1 MNPRACWLIAK
12 SVLLEVVRRREIYAI
27 ILVSTLLI
35 GVVLS
40 IDFFGLEGVAKFQ
53 REIALKVMAIATAI
67 TVITLS
73 ARQLPREFERRTIY
87 PLLAKPIN
95 RMTFLAGKLLGVML
109 AASFC
114 FGLFM
119 LIYIVGTLATHHA
132 VPWGLFLQYVY
143 LQLVMM
149 LVLACLGFWL
159 SMLFNLDAAVT
170 VGTVL
175 YFTASTL
182 TTMVAYLYDYTGAAG
197 QAVLKSLIYL
207 VPQLT
212 LFDLSGKTV
221 HAGVWSPLSLTVML
235 WLTLY
240 GLLYAGI
247 YFACAGLCFRRRA
260 L

>member
-1 MNPRACWLIAK
+1 MNLRACRLIAK
-12 SVLLEVVRRREIYAI
+12 SVLLEAIRRKELYAI
-27 ILVSTLLI
+27 VLVSTLLI
-35 GVVLS
+35 AAVLS
-40 IDFFGLEGVAKFQ
+40 INFFGLEGVGKFQ
-53 REIALKVMAIATAI
+53 REIALKVMGIATAI
-67 TVITLS
+67 TVIVLS

-87 PLLAKPIN
+87 PLLAKPVT
-95 RMTFLAGKLLGVML
+95 RTTFLMGKLLGVML
-109 AASFC
+109 AAAFC
-114 FGLFM
+114 LGLFM
-119 LIYIVGTLATHHA
+119 SIYVIGAMVTGHG

-149 LVLACLGFWL
+149 LILATLGFWL

-170 VGTVL
+170 IGTVI

-182 TTMVAYLYDYTGAAG
+182 TTMVAYLYDFTGAAG
-197 QAVLKSLIYL
+197 QAVLRSLVYL

-221 HAGVWSPLSLTVML
+221 HSGVWSPLPLAVML

-240 GLLYAGI
+240 GLVYAAA
-247 YFACAGLCFRRRA
+247 YFSFAGLCFRRRA